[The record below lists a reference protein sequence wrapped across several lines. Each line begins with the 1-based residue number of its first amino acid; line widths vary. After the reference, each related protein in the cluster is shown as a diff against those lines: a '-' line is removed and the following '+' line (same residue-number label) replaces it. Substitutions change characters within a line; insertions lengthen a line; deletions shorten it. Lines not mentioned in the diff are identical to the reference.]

1 MKLRFVGKDGSM
13 GLTYN
18 KVYDVGVC
26 CKDGFI
32 WVSWSNGNCPYSSPD
47 TFAQNWSSI
56 KE

>member
-13 GLTYN
+13 GLTRY
-18 KVYDVGVC
+18 KIYDVGVC

-32 WVSWSNGNCPYSSPD
+32 WVTWLGGRCPYSSPD

-56 KE
+56 KG